1 MIRVVFICTANICR
15 SPMAEGLLRHHWK
28 KWGQDQV
35 TTGRRRLLVTSMGIQ
50 MISGEP
56 ASPHAVAVCAEAGVD
71 ISAHRSQALDSEEL
85 QRADLILTMTR
96 SHKNH
101 LQLLAPSIKDKIFML
116 TCWPRENPRR
126 QSIPDPIG
134 RSLQHYRKIFTLI
147 DTHVTRIIPHLA
159 L

>member
-96 SHKNH
+96 SHK
-101 LQLLAPSIKDKIFML
+101 I
-116 TCWPRENPRR
+116 TCSCWRR
-126 QSIPDPIG
+126 
-134 RSLQHYRKIFTLI
+134 R
-147 DTHVTRIIPHLA
+147 
-159 L
+159 